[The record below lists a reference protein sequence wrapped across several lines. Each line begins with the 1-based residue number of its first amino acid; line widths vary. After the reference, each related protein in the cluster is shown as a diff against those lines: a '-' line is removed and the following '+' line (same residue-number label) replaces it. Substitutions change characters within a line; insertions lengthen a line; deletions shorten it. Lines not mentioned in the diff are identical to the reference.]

1 MIEIWLEQW
10 VKNAHRLNERDITK
24 ACGVKAYGIEYR
36 IMLEGGAV
44 SPGAASVVPDS
55 LLSDIDLVW
64 HRIHRSYPDEM
75 NAVKEYYKR
84 GSYRS
89 VRTLLGCSQ
98 HSSVV
103 LVKRGVELIT
113 GGLLMLL

>member
-1 MIEIWLEQW
+1 MIELWLEQW
-10 VKNAHRLNERDITK
+10 VKNIHRLNDRDITK

-36 IMLEGGAV
+36 IMLEGGVVPA
-44 SPGAASVVPDS
+44 GASSVVPDS

-64 HRIHRSYPDEM
+64 HRIARSYPDEM

-103 LVKRGVELIT
+103 LTRRGVEMIT